1 MPGQN
6 ERPLFIPLI
15 LGTARQGRQ
24 SEYAARLVFEQT
36 KKRAA
41 VETTAPDK
49 NKGVNLAALDAGPPP
64 AEITRSVQAE
74 LRRVG
79 CLTGAADG
87 EWNTTSQRSLTLFN
101 RYAGTRLDA
110 KVASLD
116 TLDAIKLKSSRV
128 CPLACE
134 HGFRADGDR
143 CSKISCAEGSF
154 LNDDNECEKR
164 PTKKPVARRD
174 RQEPKQFIARPSQ
187 AATSA
192 PTAARSPGTG
202 QSGQPLTGEQ
212 RAKGCNTYQA
222 IMSGV
227 CP

>member
-1 MPGQN
+1 
-6 ERPLFIPLI
+6 
-15 LGTARQGRQ
+15 
-24 SEYAARLVFEQT
+24 
-36 KKRAA
+36 
-41 VETTAPDK
+41 
-49 NKGVNLAALDAGPPP
+49 
-64 AEITRSVQAE
+64 VQAE

-101 RYAGTRLDA
+101 RYAGTKLDA

-128 CPLACE
+128 CPPVCE
-134 HGFRADGDR
+134 HGFKADGDR

-164 PTKKPVARRD
+164 AAKKPMARRD
-174 RQEPKQFIARPSQ
+174 RPEAKQVIARRSRTPTSPPM
-187 AATSA
+187 AAG
-192 PTAARSPGTG
+192 SPGAG
-202 QSGQPLTGEQ
+202 QAGQPLTGEQ
-212 RAKGCNTYQA
+212 RAKGCNTNSA